1 MQIIDVSAAFVF
13 RYQSNPIMQNNI
25 LQLFQLDA
33 ASLRSEL
40 FISLQQMKKAVAVF
54 HSLAFIAQI

>member
-13 RYQSNPIMQNNI
+13 RYQSIRIMQNNI

-33 ASLRSEL
+33 DSFQSKL
-40 FISLQQMKKAVAVF
+40 FISYL
-54 HSLAFIAQI
+54 